1 MITIKHSRTNK
12 ELILD
17 DFDFEEVIYAVYLRK
32 ESLLDSANNYN
43 CDHSKELFPD
53 VLEAYN
59 KLRNLSKT
67 EEELQK
73 EAREFYKKLNNK
85 SNWWDFNNRN

>member
-12 ELILD
+12 ELVFND
-17 DFDFEEVIYAVYLRK
+17 VNFEEIMFALYIRK
-32 ESLLDSANNYN
+32 ESLLDNAENYN
-43 CDHSKELFPD
+43 CKASKESFFD
-53 VLEAYN
+53 VLKVYN

-73 EAREFYKKLNNK
+73 EAREFYKKL
-85 SNWWDFNNRN
+85 